1 MPRAHFLK
9 SKKLLSVPNIY
20 WTSFIFASPANEK
33 QNFSKCYKTRYPKDN
48 EKGYV
53 FPKPILRK

>member
-1 MPRAHFLK
+1 MPRARFLK
-9 SKKLLSVPNIY
+9 LKKLLSVPNIY
-20 WTSFIFASPANEK
+20 WASFIFASPANEK
-33 QNFSKCYKTRYPKDN
+33 QNFSKRCKTRYPKDD

>member
-1 MPRAHFLK
+1 LK
-9 SKKLLSVPNIY
+9 EGFGECLASAFSVPDIY

-33 QNFSKCYKTRYPKDN
+33 QNFSKCYKTRYPKED